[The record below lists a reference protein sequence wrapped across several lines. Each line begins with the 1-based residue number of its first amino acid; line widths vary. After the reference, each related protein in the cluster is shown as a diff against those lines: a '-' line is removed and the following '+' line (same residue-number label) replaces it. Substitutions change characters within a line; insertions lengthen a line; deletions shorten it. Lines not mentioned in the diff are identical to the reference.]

1 MLGSWSLFR
10 IGVFFIGGADDREA
24 LAYAMRM
31 SEHPNVTV
39 TLVRFLPLEM
49 TINESDANERRMEN
63 DMINEFKVLKVGSE
77 KALYKEE
84 TVVDSVSISS
94 AIRSM
99 ENSFDLILVG
109 RRHEENSPIVSGLND
124 WIDCPELRFVGNILA
139 SEDFQGR
146 ASTLVIQQH
155 ICGDGEVILRHPE
168 GDPSRQDSSLP
179 LLLDPNGLKGY

>member
-1 MLGSWSLFR
+1 M
-10 IGVFFIGGADDREA
+10 FFISGADDHEA

-31 SEHPNVTV
+31 SEHPNVNV
-39 TLVRFLPLEM
+39 TLVRFLPLDM
-49 TINESDANERRMEN
+49 TINESDANARRMEN

-77 KALYKEE
+77 KALYREE
-84 TVVDSVSISS
+84 TVVDSVSICS

-99 ENSFDLILVG
+99 EKSFDLMLVG
-109 RRHEENSPIVSGLND
+109 RRHEENSPIVFGLND
-124 WIDCPELRFVGNILA
+124 WIDCPELGFVGNILA